1 MEHLCRLVDYAV
13 AMRLRLE
20 DVNIHSFN
28 NFDLKVG
35 ISCGPLVGGVI
46 GARKPV
52 FDIWGNT
59 VNLASR
65 MDSTGVMGKI
75 QVPEEIA
82 RVSLR
87 NCRIRVVEGAS
98 GFNGG
103 TLSEYS
109 MELVDTPEEPL
120 RIVRYFCRSS
130 TFSQILL
137 KVLNILSDALESPQ
151 RPLRYS

>member
-1 MEHLCRLVDYAV
+1 MEHLCSLVDYAV

-28 NFDLKVG
+28 NFDLRVG

-75 QVPEEIA
+75 QVPQEIA
-82 RVSLR
+82 RVITQCKIMRNFYREYESL
-87 NCRIRVVEGAS
+87 I
-98 GFNGG
+98 
-103 TLSEYS
+103 
-109 MELVDTPEEPL
+109 
-120 RIVRYFCRSS
+120 SS
-130 TFSQILL
+130 C
-137 KVLNILSDALESPQ
+137 
-151 RPLRYS
+151 

>member
-1 MEHLCRLVDYAV
+1 MLQRKYRRFSKRPLPIGTFDDTRRSPSRLFQEQTKDDKDHLCRLVDYAV

-28 NFDLKVG
+28 NFDLRVG

-59 VNLASR
+59 VNEASR

-75 QVPEEIA
+75 QVPRDIA
-82 RVSLR
+82 RVCER
-87 NCRIRVVEGAS
+87 RDNNERRIFYRV
-98 GFNGG
+98 
-103 TLSEYS
+103 
-109 MELVDTPEEPL
+109 
-120 RIVRYFCRSS
+120 
-130 TFSQILL
+130 
-137 KVLNILSDALESPQ
+137 
-151 RPLRYS
+151 